1 MQGSIDIVVRKELPE
16 EIYHN
21 IKQRGGVVEYK
32 LYPGEGHGFRR
43 EENIRDACEREL
55 AFYERILKLKQ
66 AQ

>member
-16 EIYHN
+16 AIYNN

-43 EENIRDACEREL
+43 EENIRNACEREL
-55 AFYERILKLKQ
+55 AFYERILRLKQ

>member
-1 MQGSIDIVVRKELPE
+1 MVVRKELPE
-16 EIYHN
+16 AIYNN

-43 EENIRDACEREL
+43 EENIRNACEREL
-55 AFYERILKLKQ
+55 AFYERILRLKQ